1 MSYPA
6 FFESAP
12 RIRVSDPLARFLGAS
27 EGGVIEYG
35 YLDVVKLAGHSCPT
49 VAATYLMARKALA
62 HLYPGELPRRG
73 EIRVELRDP
82 MDEGVTGV
90 IGAVLGLLTGAAG
103 EGGFKGIAGRYARKE
118 LLSYGAPIQGEVR
131 FTRLDTGASVEATAH
146 PEVAPSFPTMR
157 SSLAEALQPGA
168 TPEALESFGQQ
179 WQERVRQLLV
189 DCADDPRTVVLSH

>member
-1 MSYPA
+1 MTYPA
-6 FFESAP
+6 FFETAP
-12 RIRVSDPLARFLGAS
+12 RISVSDPLSHFLGSSRQGA
-27 EGGVIEYG
+27 IEYG
-35 YLDVVKLAGHSCPT
+35 YLDVVKLTGHSCPT
-49 VAATYLMARKALA
+49 VAATFLMARKALA

-73 EIRVELRDP
+73 EIRVELREP

-90 IGAVLGLLTGAAG
+90 VGAVLGMLTGAAG
-103 EGGFKGIAGRYARKE
+103 DGGFQGIAGRYGRKG

-157 SSLAEALQPGA
+157 SSLGEALQPGA
-168 TPEALESFGQQ
+168 TPEALEAFGQQ